1 LHELNDAETRV
12 AYAELFRKRQA
23 GPMND
28 HRQNKRFRTLKEGRI
43 IDPQGR
49 TTLDCTIRDISLTG
63 ARVQLVSAINI
74 PEDFELLIVREDMI
88 IPARRRWQRGTSVG
102 LEFTGPSRRLVGG
115 R

>member
-1 LHELNDAETRV
+1 MEDYRE
-12 AYAELFRKRQA
+12 Y
-23 GPMND
+23 
-28 HRQNKRFRTLKEGRI
+28 KRFRTLKEGRI

-49 TTLDCTIRDISLTG
+49 TTLDCTIRDMSLTG

-74 PEDFELLIVREDMI
+74 SEHFELLIVREDMI
-88 IPARRRWQRGTSVG
+88 IPARRRWQRGTALG